1 MLSNQELTINER
13 CTIESML
20 TALEICK
27 ILVKI
32 NYSNMIYFF
41 FIFCVALSHMFL
53 YKSSVSKLDSETDF
67 LETSWSLLWN
77 VYCFT
82 GQKTST
88 DTVLSTMTYHP
99 NHRVVSKHSNREN
112 DDLRLFR
119 ALDALILVHFF
130 LLIYGKSH
138 CLPLLIHRKSLCL
151 PLLIYRKSH
160 CLPFQDRRNQNLQED
175 PLLIRSPQHCLS
187 HPYRIDNQA
196 QQQWRDFQ
204 DVHQIHQV

>member
-1 MLSNQELTINER
+1 MLSYQELTINER
-13 CTIESML
+13 CTIEPML

-41 FIFCVALSHMFL
+41 FILCVALPHMFL
-53 YKSSVSKLDSETDF
+53 YKSSVSKLIETDF
-67 LETSWSLLWN
+67 LDTSWSLLWN

-82 GQKTST
+82 GQKTPT

-99 NHRVVSKHSNREN
+99 NDEVVSKHSNREN
-112 DDLRLFR
+112 DGLRLFR
-119 ALDALILVHFF
+119 GLDALILVHFP

-138 CLPLLIHRKSLCL
+138 CLPLLIHRKSHCL

-160 CLPFQDRRNQNLQED
+160 CLPLQNRRNQNLQED
-175 PLLIRSPQHCLS
+175 PLLIRCPQHCLS
-187 HPYRIDNQA
+187 HLCRLDNQA
-196 QQQWRDFQ
+196 QQQGGDFQ
-204 DVHQIHQV
+204 DFHQIHQV